1 MVVKVSSGW
10 IRGVVGSV
18 RAQMSAG
25 AVCERA
31 ARCRRSDVYLGRFWK
46 LERGRFEIPRSTRK
60 GRQPAARFAISRRWC
75 LLAVVGGI
83 SRAEARTVTR
93 KSSLWREK

>member
-31 ARCRRSDVYLGRFWK
+31 ARCRRSDVYLGVFWK
-46 LERGRFEIPRSTRK
+46 LERGRFEIPR
-60 GRQPAARFAISRRWC
+60 
-75 LLAVVGGI
+75 
-83 SRAEARTVTR
+83 
-93 KSSLWREK
+93 

>member
-60 GRQPAARFAISRRWC
+60 GRQPAAR
-75 LLAVVGGI
+75 GI
-83 SRAEARTVTR
+83 SRAEARTMTR
-93 KSSLWREK
+93 ILSRWREK

>member
-1 MVVKVSSGW
+1 M
-10 IRGVVGSV
+10 
-18 RAQMSAG
+18 
-25 AVCERA
+25 
-31 ARCRRSDVYLGRFWK
+31 RFHD
-46 LERGRFEIPRSTRK
+46 STRRAGSK
-60 GRQPAARFAISRRWC
+60 AARFAISRRWC